1 MGSDAA
7 GGMRLRRPAALLALL
22 AAGGAAIALILA
34 GGSPSKPNPAR
45 DSRASGAATVERRDL
60 VATDTEAGTLGYADP
75 QTVYNR
81 LSGTITWLPRVGQ
94 RVKPGGVLFRVD
106 GRPVV
111 LLDGTTPAYRDLAPG
126 IGDGGDVLQLNR
138 DLAALGFDPDAI
150 AIDDE
155 WQAATTAGIE
165 QMQRS
170 LGEPETGKLALGRV
184 VFLPGTQ
191 VVTTVDATLGGDGSG
206 SGSGKPSASN
216 ASDLGGGNTG
226 GREYA
231 SVEAAATPPA
241 KHRAPTAKGSAR
253 ERRLE
258 AQLARLE
265 AEVSR
270 LRSQGTPGSTN
281 PPSSNGSGEPS
292 ETGAGGTTPTPI
304 LATTSTRI
312 VVRVSLEA
320 SKQGEAHVGE
330 AVTVA
335 LPDGQSVAGTV
346 TVVSAVTQSPTG
358 NSGAESGES
367 PGSSST
373 VPVTIVLHRRR
384 PGAGLDQAQV
394 SVEFVRAVARNVLSV
409 PVTALLATG
418 PASYALQEASSR
430 HRLIQVATGLF
441 AAGDVQVSGAGVHP
455 GLQVSDSQG

>member
-1 MGSDAA
+1 M
-7 GGMRLRRPAALLALL
+7 
-22 AAGGAAIALILA
+22 
-34 GGSPSKPNPAR
+34 
-45 DSRASGAATVERRDL
+45 
-60 VATDTEAGTLGYADP
+60 
-75 QTVYNR
+75 
-81 LSGTITWLPRVGQ
+81 TWLPRVGQ
-94 RVKPGGVLFRVD
+94 RVKPGSILFFRVD

-126 IGDGGDVLQLNR
+126 IVDGGDVLQLNR

-155 WQAATTAGIE
+155 WQAATTAGVQ

-231 SVEAAATPPA
+231 SLEAAATPPA
-241 KHRAPTAKGSAR
+241 KHRAPAAKGSAR

-312 VVRVSLEA
+312 VVRVSARSEQAGRGARRRVRDGRAPRRAIGRRHRHRGQRRRAELPPA
-320 SKQGEAHVGE
+320 TPGE
-330 AVTVA
+330 
-335 LPDGQSVAGTV
+335 D
-346 TVVSAVTQSPTG
+346 
-358 NSGAESGES
+358 GES

-373 VPVTIVLHRRR
+373 VPVTIVLHRRP

-394 SVEFVRAVARNVLSV
+394 SVEFVRAVARDVLSV

-430 HRLIQVATGLF
+430 HRLIHVATGLF
-441 AAGDVQVSGAGVHP
+441 SAGDVQVSGAGVHP